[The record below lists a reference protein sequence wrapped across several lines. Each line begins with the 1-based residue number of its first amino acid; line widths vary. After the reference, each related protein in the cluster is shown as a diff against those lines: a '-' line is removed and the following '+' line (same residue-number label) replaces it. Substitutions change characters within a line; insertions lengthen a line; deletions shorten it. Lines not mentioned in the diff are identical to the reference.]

1 MHTLYEEHL
10 KLLLTYNALSTGA
23 TERKCLYYLIIQVH

>member
-10 KLLLTYNALSTGA
+10 KLFLTYNALSTGA
-23 TERKCLYYLIIQVH
+23 TERKCLYYLIIQAH